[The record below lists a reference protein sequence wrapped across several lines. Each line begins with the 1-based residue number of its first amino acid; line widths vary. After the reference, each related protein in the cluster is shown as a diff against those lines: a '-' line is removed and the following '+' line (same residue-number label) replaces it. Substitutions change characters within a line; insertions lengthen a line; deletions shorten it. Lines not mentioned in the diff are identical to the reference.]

1 MLKRFLRDEAGA
13 TAIEYGMIVTL
24 ISLAIMAAVFG
35 VGTSMSDLLN
45 GFSSSIK

>member
-13 TAIEYGMIVTL
+13 TAVEYGMIVTL

-35 VGTSMSDLLN
+35 VGTSMSDLLS
-45 GFSSSIK
+45 GLSSSIK

>member
-24 ISLAIMAAVFG
+24 ISLAIMAALFG
-35 VGTSMSDLLN
+35 IGTSMSNLFSGL
-45 GFSSSIK
+45 SSSIQ